1 MMKRNKVI
9 SVDEAVQV
17 ILDND
22 VIATGGL
29 LVRVLLKRLRLHWS
43 NAF

>member
-22 VIATGGL
+22 VIATGG
-29 LVRVLLKRLRLHWS
+29 VYWYG
-43 NAF
+43 FC